1 VSALRVS
8 IDATAIPVDA
18 AGAGRYCLEIVR
30 ALSQRDDVDLAVL
43 ARSDDADRWLALGAA
58 AVDPVAPRSRL
69 GRIVY
74 EKTLMGSAIKR
85 LGVAA
90 HHGPHYT
97 LPARCPVPGIVT
109 IHDMTFF
116 ERPEVHESAKVA
128 FFTRAIAH
136 AAATASAIICVSAWT
151 ADRLEEHVTVTAPVF
166 VAPHGVDH
174 ERFRPEEAS
183 PGADHALLAGI
194 GLGDSRTRIVTL
206 GTLEPRKG
214 VIDLIQAFDALAATD
229 PSLELVLAGQRGWG
243 MSTIDAA
250 LERCAARDR
259 IRILGYVEDAAVP
272 ALLRS
277 AAVVAYPSIDEGFGL
292 PALEALACG
301 AKLVTTEDS
310 VMAQVCG
317 SAPWYT
323 PSGSPTALAAALAAA
338 LKASPHEGDERRCL
352 GTTAAAGFTWSA
364 AAAVHAEAYA
374 VAAGSSSNR
383 HT

>member
-8 IDATAIPVDA
+8 FDATAIPVHA

-30 ALSQRDDVDLAVL
+30 SLSHRDDIDLAVL
-43 ARSDDADRWLALGAA
+43 TRSDDADRWLARGAA

-69 GRIVY
+69 GRIAY
-74 EKTLMGSAIKR
+74 EKTLMASAIRR

-109 IHDMTFF
+109 IHDVTFF
-116 ERPEVHESAKVA
+116 ERPEVHEATKVA

-136 AAATASAIICVSAWT
+136 AASEAAAIICVSAWT
-151 ADRLEEHVTVTAPVF
+151 AERLGAHVTVKAPVF

-174 ERFRPEEAS
+174 DRFRPEEDVL
-183 PGADHALLAGI
+183 GGDRALLASL
-194 GLGDSRTRIVTL
+194 GLDDDRVRIVTL

-214 VIDLIQAFDALAATD
+214 IVDLIQAFDVLATSD

-243 MSTIDAA
+243 MSAIDAA
-250 LERCAARDR
+250 LARCAARDR
-259 IRILGYVEDAAVP
+259 ITMLGYLEDAAVP

-277 AAVVAYPSIDEGFGL
+277 AAVVAYPSLDEGFGL

-301 AKLVTTEDS
+301 ARLVTTEGS
-310 VMAQVCG
+310 VMAQQCG
-317 SAPWYT
+317 AAPWLT
-323 PSGSPTALAAALAAA
+323 PGGSSMDLAQALTSALE
-338 LKASPHEGDERRCL
+338 ASSEEVERRRRL
-352 GTTAAAGFTWSA
+352 GVATAAGFTWSA
-364 AAAVHAEAYA
+364 AAAVHAEAYE

-383 HT
+383 YR